1 MSLILCVDD
10 DPVNLKLLEA
20 ILTPKGYNVIK
31 AENGFDALK
40 SVRRADLVILDVMMP
55 GMDGFE
61 VCRRIKENEAL
72 RHIPVIMATAL
83 GTKEDRIKGIEAGA
97 DEFLT
102 KPLDPAEVIA
112 RVRTLLK
119 VKELNERLRNAYM
132 NIDSLTQYGEL
143 NIKTFDP
150 IGFDLI
156 SKMDTIVSLLLGLK
170 REGNPSCVFTGI
182 PHKEGWKCFLY
193 KEDKRLEIEPMYIET
208 AKFTEPRIGFLK
220 RAELSGSG
228 LEAIVSTIE
237 AQTNTYVHDIA
248 YYLSPEII
256 ICTLNYEREF
266 TQYDLSVLRS
276 LVMQGL
282 FLKNISERIK
292 ETEEAFAYTVHALA
306 RAAEANDEDTGNHIV
321 RVGEYCAVLAEN
333 LGLKRSFV
341 EKIRLQA
348 QMHDVGKVHIP
359 PEILRKPG
367 KLTETE
373 WNEIKKHPI
382 YGAKIV
388 GGHPR
393 LDLAQSI
400 ALTHHER
407 WDGSGYPFGMKGK
420 NIPIESRIIAIAD
433 QYDALRNP
441 RVYKPA
447 LDHKTAFGIITE
459 GDGRTEPY
467 HFDPEVLSSFKKIAP
482 RFEDIYENLRG

>member
-40 SVRRADLVILDVMMP
+40 SVRKADLVILDVMMP

-61 VCRRIKENEAL
+61 VCRRIKENGAL

-208 AKFTEPRIGFLK
+208 AKFTEPRIGFFK

-248 YYLSPEII
+248 YYLGP
-256 ICTLNYEREF
+256 
-266 TQYDLSVLRS
+266 
-276 LVMQGL
+276 
-282 FLKNISERIK
+282 
-292 ETEEAFAYTVHALA
+292 
-306 RAAEANDEDTGNHIV
+306 
-321 RVGEYCAVLAEN
+321 
-333 LGLKRSFV
+333 
-341 EKIRLQA
+341 
-348 QMHDVGKVHIP
+348 
-359 PEILRKPG
+359 
-367 KLTETE
+367 
-373 WNEIKKHPI
+373 
-382 YGAKIV
+382 
-388 GGHPR
+388 
-393 LDLAQSI
+393 
-400 ALTHHER
+400 
-407 WDGSGYPFGMKGK
+407 
-420 NIPIESRIIAIAD
+420 
-433 QYDALRNP
+433 
-441 RVYKPA
+441 
-447 LDHKTAFGIITE
+447 
-459 GDGRTEPY
+459 
-467 HFDPEVLSSFKKIAP
+467 
-482 RFEDIYENLRG
+482 